1 MADMKRERTSEWM
14 ERWSEHEWGNA
25 EWRHF
30 IITLVHDAEIAQ
42 DKLNK
47 IEPLCEEQEKYIKY
61 LERQLELLQK
71 TLDIAEKFSPRP
83 IILPGS
89 SEVIK

>member
-1 MADMKRERTSEWM
+1 MVEFKRERTSEWM
-14 ERWSEHEWGNA
+14 ERWGENEWGST
-25 EWRHF
+25 EWRQF
-30 IITLVHDAEIAQ
+30 IITLVRDAEIAQ

-47 IEPLCEEQEKYIKY
+47 IEPLYEEQEKYIKY

-71 TLDIAEKFSPRP
+71 TLDIAEKFTPRP